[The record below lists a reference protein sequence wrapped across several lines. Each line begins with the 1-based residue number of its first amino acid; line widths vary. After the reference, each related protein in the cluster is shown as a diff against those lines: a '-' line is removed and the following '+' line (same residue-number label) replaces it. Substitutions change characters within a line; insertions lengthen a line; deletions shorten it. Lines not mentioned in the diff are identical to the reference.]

1 MLLYTAKT
9 LVTMQ
14 QFAVLEGWMVTFN
27 SLAFDYSTNI
37 MSYNLLKGTVTYGV
51 FFFMIKFNKHPCILS
66 SYRSKSFSCC
76 WQFRNRIT

>member
-27 SLAFDYSTNI
+27 SLAFDYSTNVHV
-37 MSYNLLKGTVTYGV
+37 LHFVKR
-51 FFFMIKFNKHPCILS
+51 
-66 SYRSKSFSCC
+66 YRYIWRIFS
-76 WQFRNRIT
+76 

>member
-27 SLAFDYSTNI
+27 SLAFDYSTNVLHFVKRYRYI
-37 MSYNLLKGTVTYGV
+37 WR
-51 FFFMIKFNKHPCILS
+51 ILFHD
-66 SYRSKSFSCC
+66 KI
-76 WQFRNRIT
+76 Q